1 MYIIYMVHVHT
12 SLAAAA
18 AAAAA
23 AACAM
28 AAAVIASLV
37 LGTAVLVLVVTALLL
52 PVLVLFAMHGGT
64 VGCAVAVSMR
74 LASDAAPALLN
85 CCVELLAL
93 GVVTGGCCFFFNAS

>member
-1 MYIIYMVHVHT
+1 
-12 SLAAAA
+12 
-18 AAAAA
+18 
-23 AACAM
+23 M

-37 LGTAVLVLVVTALLL
+37 LGTAVLVLVLGTV
-52 PVLVLFAMHGGT
+52 PVEPVLFAMHGGT

-93 GVVTGGCCFFFNAS
+93 GVVTGGCCFFFNASYTTQQHDNITHILHIQSYLP